1 VADRN
6 NQQWLI
12 FDVVLEGGK
21 SMDIKRKV
29 RSPGSQGN
37 AASEVCDIIAR
48 AGDWQYGRGA
58 SANDIENESQEEDL
72 AFGIPHETMDF
83 DPPGQDKPQV
93 AGGGK
98 VVITN

>member
-1 VADRN
+1 
-6 NQQWLI
+6 
-12 FDVVLEGGK
+12 
-21 SMDIKRKV
+21 MDIKRKV